1 MSTRE
6 TSVAG
11 QFYPSNA
18 TEIRS
23 MIQTYNTLLDAYF
36 ESNNEIQNLNPRA
49 VIVPHAGYIYS
60 GFTANIALRL
70 LENSDVKRIVVI
82 GPSHRVYLKG
92 TSISQYDSYATPL
105 GSLPIDKF
113 LVDTLKEKFS
123 FTCIPEAHHEHSTEV
138 QLPLIKAYKP
148 DVSVVEL
155 VYGDEDPN
163 KLADVINY
171 LLEDTETAVVISTD
185 LSHYYDINKANK
197 LDTICLNAIKH
208 MEVKKLYDGCE
219 ACGKIGLAA
228 MLLSAKERALKP
240 VLLDYR
246 TSADTSGDN
255 SQVVGYMSAAF
266 VQNHTVTKKKEIL
279 LQLARFAISE
289 VIGKPENLNVD
300 TLIKD
305 NPWLEEERASFVTIT
320 IDGDKLRGCIGSLI
334 AHRKL
339 YLDVIHNAKSAA
351 MHDPRFPP
359 LTLKEFEHIK
369 IEISLLT
376 HPESISYD
384 SPQTLKSKIRVGIDG
399 VIIKNGTH
407 QATFLPQVWEELP
420 NFEVFF
426 SHLCQKAG
434 MSSDCLK
441 NMPEI
446 LVYQVEKYKEA

>member
-36 ESNNEIQNLNPRA
+36 EGNTEIQNLNPRA

-359 LTLKEFEHIK
+359 LTLKEFEQIK